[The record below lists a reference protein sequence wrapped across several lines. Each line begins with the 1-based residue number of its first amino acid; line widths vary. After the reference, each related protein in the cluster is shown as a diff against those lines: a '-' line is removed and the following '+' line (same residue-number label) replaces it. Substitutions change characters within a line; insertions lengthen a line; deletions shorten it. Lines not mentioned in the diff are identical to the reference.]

1 VKGQQLWRQRRSRG
15 QHANHQD
22 ELLAEERQE
31 LQVQLASVIV
41 LSGGGR
47 IELGQWMLRW
57 RRLKDTR
64 RDIVWGFGYIYWV
77 QLGL

>member
-1 VKGQQLWRQRRSRG
+1 M
-15 QHANHQD
+15 
-22 ELLAEERQE
+22 
-31 LQVQLASVIV
+31 IV

-57 RRLKDTR
+57 MRLKDTR